1 MVAPSRGRDIT
12 DAAGRETAPMPRPR
26 RPAPLGIAVATM
38 ALALL
43 GSACN
48 GAAPTSSGSSSDP
61 TPIDAQADPP
71 SADGLPTTD
80 PVAVDDP
87 EILRPATGPTGVA
100 SGGTTVSLPSAR
112 PSSGPLQ
119 VRDIDFA
126 GFTFPSSACAGV
138 IAKPPV
144 DGYALVDGTVRSGA
158 PTDEGS
164 YGVRLATSRSFGD
177 VNGDQVE
184 DVTLIL
190 ECDRGNRPIPVG
202 WVYTVADGAPRAL
215 ARISL
220 DPDTLPLRWVL
231 DAELDSLRI
240 EGATVVS
247 TWDVYLDGDAI
258 CCPTSSATVT
268 WNWGPDSLM
277 ADAPV
282 LKAAAATG

>member
-1 MVAPSRGRDIT
+1 
-12 DAAGRETAPMPRPR
+12 MPRR
-26 RPAPLGIAVATM
+26 TRLAPLGIAVATV
-38 ALALL
+38 AFALL

-48 GAAPTSSGSSSDP
+48 GSEPPASAPSPEPAPTDARPDLDP
-61 TPIDAQADPP
+61 VDEA
-71 SADGLPTTD
+71 PTTD
-80 PVAVDDP
+80 LATAGDP
-87 EILRPATGPTGVA
+87 QVLGPATRPTGVA
-100 SGGTTVSLPSAR
+100 PGGTTVSLPSPPGNG
-112 PSSGPLQ
+112 PSR

-138 IAKPPV
+138 ISDPPV
-144 DGYALVDGTVRSGA
+144 QGYELVDGTVRSGT
-158 PTDEGS
+158 PTDGRS
-164 YGVRLATSRSFGD
+164 YGVRLAASRSFGD

-202 WVYTVADGAPRAL
+202 WVYTVTDGVVQAL

-240 EGATVVS
+240 EGSTVLS
-247 TWDVYLDGDAI
+247 TWDIYLDGDAI
-258 CCPTSSATVT
+258 CCPTSAATVV
-268 WNWGPDSLM
+268 WHWESDALI

-282 LKAAAATG
+282 LTASTARG